1 METSRNVEDDTNQLD
16 SFQSSE
22 CYLMIAIAIFATAAY
37 IVSIVTT
44 LYYQNAVDLN
54 ERYHNVTNVT
64 NALDVIGAFEM
75 DSAIAFK
82 ILAIAFGCCFIV
94 SFLLFLFIFVR
105 SSSSKDN
112 SHKKCCFYCFSFR
125 GDDFASS
132 AYFAYILP
140 TFTAISGFCYIFDSI
155 SSRITAVFYPFVLFL
170 FLCLMSF
177 TSLTPLATLVKDI
190 AMIMTSLIF
199 LSVFLALSLSLKS
212 FGSSVSQTFLE
223 NYDKGRNDKTRAR
236 NDDHDLG
243 FEWTQQNIN
252 RQRTE
257 IYERNNDATRVPGPL
272 IKDAIILV
280 FFAER
285 RFWLSKLLSFFV
297 HLGIVVVT
305 SVFLSLYSFSSIIA
319 SFEVSGV
326 VLGQVLRVFI
336 IFSCVSSGISVFC
349 LFWWMFLAICP
360 TGYVIYS
367 ELFLSKE
374 RCGYMNVSTW
384 GFSSNQ
390 RIRWYYVLAN
400 LKGWSPDA

>member
-1 METSRNVEDDTNQLD
+1 METNRNVEDDTNQLD

-37 IVSIVTT
+37 VVSIVIT
-44 LYYQNAVDLN
+44 LYYQNMVDVN
-54 ERYHNVTNVT
+54 ERYHNVTNT
-64 NALDVIGAFEM
+64 IDVSGFVEM
-75 DSAIAFK
+75 DSAVAFK

-105 SSSSKDN
+105 STASKDN

-155 SSRITAVFYPFVLFL
+155 SSHITAVFYPFVLFL
-170 FLCLMSF
+170 FLCLLSL
-177 TSLTPLATLVKDI
+177 TSLTPLTPLVT
-190 AMIMTSLIF
+190 TSLIF
-199 LSVFLALSLSLKS
+199 LSVFLGLSLSLKS
-212 FGSSVSQTFLE
+212 FGSSVSQLFLE
-223 NYDKGRNDKTRAR
+223 NYDKGRTRER
-236 NDDHDLG
+236 NDDQDLD

-280 FFAER
+280 FFSER

-305 SVFLSLYSFSSIIA
+305 SVFLSLFSTA
-319 SFEVSGV
+319 SSDFLGD

-349 LFWWMFLAICP
+349 LCWWMFLAICP

-390 RIRWYYVLAN
+390 RFRWYYVLAN